1 MTRMFT
7 FPDPQGGEPQRDEPL
22 RDERLGALLRD
33 AVGAPPMGDV
43 DWSALAE
50 RVSAAV
56 RSQHAMPWWSYVGRW
71 QRRALPLAL
80 AAGLVGALAIW
91 SGAAAV
97 ARAEASAYGTGD
109 LVTAVLSGIS
119 SDDAASSY
127 AGSVTGSSELVS
139 GVPE

>member
-1 MTRMFT
+1 MTRMFN
-7 FPDPQGGEPQRDEPL
+7 FPDPQAGGEPQ

-33 AVGAPPMGDV
+33 AVGAPAMADV

-56 RSQHAMPWWSYVGRW
+56 RSQQAMPWWSHVGRW

-80 AAGLVGALAIW
+80 AAGVVGGLALW

-97 ARAEASAYGTGD
+97 ARAEAAAYGSGD
-109 LVTAVLSGIS
+109 LVTAVISGVS
-119 SDDAASSY
+119 SDDAATSY
-127 AGSVTGSSELVS
+127 AGSITGSGELVT